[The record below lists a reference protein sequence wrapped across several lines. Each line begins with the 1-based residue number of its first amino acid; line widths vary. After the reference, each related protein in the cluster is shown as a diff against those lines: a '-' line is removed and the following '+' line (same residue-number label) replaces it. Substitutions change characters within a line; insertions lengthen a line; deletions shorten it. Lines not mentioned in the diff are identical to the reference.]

1 MTVGHGEGD
10 GVTGS
15 PKFSIARLAIL
26 AMGAGALVLG
36 VSVPVIYGVSRVS
49 APAALVVA
57 LLAVALAIAV
67 MGIVANR
74 VVDRAV
80 DAESAE
86 ARGADT
92 ETTAG
97 GDDTSRPKPATGDER

>member
-1 MTVGHGEGD
+1 M
-10 GVTGS
+10 TGS
-15 PKFSIARLAIL
+15 PRFSIARLAIL

-74 VVDRAV
+74 VVERAV
-80 DAESAE
+80 DADGAE
-86 ARGADT
+86 AG
-92 ETTAG
+92 TTAA
-97 GDDTSRPKPATGDER
+97 GDDTSRPAPPVPGDE

>member
-1 MTVGHGEGD
+1 MTG
-10 GVTGS
+10 T
-15 PKFSIARLAIL
+15 PRFSIARLAIL

-80 DAESAE
+80 DAESTDP
-86 ARGADT
+86 GTTDT
-92 ETTAG
+92 GKQSAS
-97 GDDTSRPKPATGDER
+97 DDTSRPAPPATGDETR

>member
-1 MTVGHGEGD
+1 M
-10 GVTGS
+10 TGS
-15 PKFSIARLAIL
+15 PRFSIARLAIL
-26 AMGAGALVLG
+26 AMAAGAVVLG
-36 VSVPVIYGVSRVS
+36 VSVPVIYAVSRVS

-80 DAESAE
+80 E
-86 ARGADT
+86 ADR
-92 ETTAG
+92 TAA
-97 GDDTSRPKPATGDER
+97 GDDTSRPAPPATGDER